1 MAVDLMKAPFPL
13 TYRELWL
20 PRGIKGL
27 TGPLPSSRY
36 NGHEVTFT
44 GARRG
49 TTCDGAHFTGAN
61 TSNINCGAIHNAAV
75 KLWVSFRFKLDQD
88 FSAAS
93 ASNLYIWGKKTGVPD
108 NIRIFLS
115 QSDGFLI
122 FYKADGGAISFTIES
137 TENSWEAGRWYH
149 VLASISSA
157 AGARLIVDNGTP
169 LTNADV
175 SAVLNGGDF
184 VIGDQVDPGDGFG
197 FEGVIADFF
206 CEEGADLTATQEE
219 DLYRGIPPVTVDN
232 EWLLD
237 EGRGAIAYDRGADGN
252 NGALDAAGL
261 AAVPPTLGWAWGRV
275 KQPVI
280 SLDGIN
286 DHGESSA
293 GVDVSG
299 TVTIVWVG
307 KLKAIYDGVSD
318 DHYLVEFFIDNNNF
332 YQINYNLITGDMR
345 FICAAAGT
353 NAVADLN
360 GFAIEID
367 DYAIFIGTVTAG
379 GVIKLFANGI
389 LHETDTGLAAIA
401 AGGITTYI
409 GAEDTPA
416 FWDVSKPLLI
426 GLIDGAFTD
435 KQVLAYSRWL
445 DKIFNLGVVR

>member
-1 MAVDLMKAPFPL
+1 MTVDISRAPFPI

-49 TTCDGAHFTGAN
+49 TTCDGVHFTGVA
-61 TSNINCGAIHNAAV
+61 TSNINCGAIHNGAA
-75 KLWVSFRFKLDQD
+75 KLYLSFRFKLDQ
-88 FSAAS
+88 SYGAGGG
-93 ASNLYIWGKKTGVPD
+93 NKWLWGK
-108 NIRIFLS
+108 RIDGNDYIELRLNNSNGSIKFL
-115 QSDGFLI
+115 
-122 FYKADGGAISFTIES
+122 KNTTAGGLVVNLDSVRT
-137 TENSWEAGRWYH
+137 SWEAGVWYQ
-149 VLASISSA
+149 VLISISSA
-157 AGARLIVDNGTP
+157 AGARFIVDNGTP
-169 LTNADV
+169 ITDADL
-175 SAVLNGGDF
+175 SAAPPGGDL
-184 VIGDQVDPGDGFG
+184 IIADQDDPGGGSG

-206 CEEGADLTATQEE
+206 CEEGVDLTATQEE

-237 EGRGAIAYDRGADGN
+237 EGRGATAYDRGADGN

-286 DHGESSA
+286 DYGQSSA

-299 TVTIVWVG
+299 AVTIVWAG

-318 DHYLVEFFIDNNNF
+318 DHYLVEFFIDNTNH

-345 FICAAAGT
+345 FLCVVGGVSV
-353 NAVADLN
+353 VADLTA
-360 GFAIEID
+360 FPIVID

-389 LHETDTGLAAIA
+389 LHETGIGLPAIA
-401 AGGITTYI
+401 GGGMTAYI

-416 FWDVSKPLLI
+416 YWDVSKPLLV

-435 KQVLAYSRWL
+435 KQVLAYSRFL
-445 DKIFNLGVVR
+445 DKVFNLGVVK